1 MSLGHIIM
9 IYSANSLKQQYTGRH
24 VTRTHYHD
32 SNQSLPLLLNAACGE
47 EANINFIVWFDPS
60 GAEPMICPTRGKFVM
75 LFCF

>member
-32 SNQSLPLLLNAACGE
+32 SNQSLLLPLNAACGE
-47 EANINFIVWFDPS
+47 EANINFIVF
-60 GAEPMICPTRGKFVM
+60 GLTRPG
-75 LFCF
+75 LNL